1 MSAPRFIAR
10 THHGGPAAPEERA
23 DGLQRVFSSERVHVW
38 GSEHCIA
45 IGERGCLIGHLF
57 TRTRPSRRVTSFS
70 PPEVEAIVASR
81 GASLM
86 RDYWGGYVAF
96 LHIPAGITK
105 IIRDP
110 SGMLP
115 VYWRRID
122 GEFALAAE
130 LGREQFGRSDGLR
143 VDPDALVV
151 FLSSPHFAG
160 QQTCLA
166 GVSELLPGYALD
178 LVAQQA
184 IETCLWSPWDH
195 IDVGAADPADQVR
208 ELHEIVI
215 DTIRSWSGCF
225 QSILLGMS
233 GGLDSTIVAA
243 GLAAGG
249 AKAHGITMY
258 GPDRGGDERA
268 FATIAAE
275 AFGIPLTTEAY
286 GDWKIDL
293 AKPIVEDSA
302 RPFLAHYVQPIAQ
315 VRDRMCRE
323 EGIDAFFSGN
333 GGDNVFF
340 SLNSVT
346 PIVDRILARSRP
358 GSIIATIRDVARLT
372 NADIFTIGRSVA
384 ARLAR
389 RPRGNASI
397 DQTFLDP
404 ARLMHALEGVTP
416 HPWLEPRRE
425 ALPGANAHVRM
436 LRRALGNDGFH
447 SRAAHPPSIAPLLSQ
462 PIVELCL
469 RIPSWTWISG
479 GVDRAIARKAFRGVI
494 PDVLLDRRGGGGPS
508 GFVDRLYRQNEAMV
522 LGKLRSGFLQ
532 DHGIIA
538 ASEISDLARSGAG
551 QRPLY
556 PQRLLALLAADTWAR
571 HWEGG

>member
-10 THHGGPAAPEERA
+10 THHGEPVALDERV
-23 DGLQRVFSSERVHVW
+23 DGLPRVFSSERVHVW
-38 GSEHCIA
+38 GSEHCVA
-45 IGERGCLIGHLF
+45 IGDRSCLIGHLF
-57 TRTRPSRRVTSFS
+57 TRTRPSRRVSSFS
-70 PPEVEAIVASR
+70 QPEVEAILASR

-96 LHIPAGITK
+96 LHIPAGITR

-110 SGMLP
+110 SGTLP

-122 GEFALAAE
+122 GEFVLAAE
-130 LGREQFGRSDGLR
+130 LGRPPFSRSDGLR
-143 VDPDALVV
+143 VDPDALAVY
-151 FLSSPHFAG
+151 LSSPHFAG

-195 IDVGAADPADQVR
+195 IGAGTAGPGDAALDLR
-208 ELHEIVI
+208 ETVN
-215 DTIRSWSGCF
+215 DAVRSWGECF

-243 GLAAGG
+243 GLAAGAANARG
-249 AKAHGITMY
+249 VSMY
-258 GPDRGGDERA
+258 GPDPGGDERP
-268 FATIAAE
+268 FATMAAE
-275 AFGIPLTTEAY
+275 AFGIALTVEAY
-286 GDWKIDL
+286 GDWPVDL
-293 AKPIVEDSA
+293 AKPIVEGSP

-315 VRDRMCRE
+315 VRDRMRRE

-333 GGDNVFF
+333 GGDNVFC

-358 GSIIATIRDVARLT
+358 RSIAATIRDIARLT
-372 NADIFTIGRSVA
+372 NADIFTIGRSVV

-389 RPRGNASI
+389 RSRRVSSI

-404 ARLMHALEGVTP
+404 ARLAAAFERVTP

-425 ALPGANAHVRM
+425 VLPGANAHVRM

-447 SRAAHPPSIAPLLSQ
+447 SRAAYPPSIAPLLSQ

-469 RIPSWTWISG
+469 KVPSWAWVSG
-479 GVDRAIARKAFRGVI
+479 GVDRALARKAFRGVI

-522 LGKLRSGFLQ
+522 LDELRSGFLQ

-538 ASEISDLARSGAG
+538 AAEIPDHARSGGG
-551 QRPLY
+551 QHPLH

-571 HWEGG
+571 HWEDG